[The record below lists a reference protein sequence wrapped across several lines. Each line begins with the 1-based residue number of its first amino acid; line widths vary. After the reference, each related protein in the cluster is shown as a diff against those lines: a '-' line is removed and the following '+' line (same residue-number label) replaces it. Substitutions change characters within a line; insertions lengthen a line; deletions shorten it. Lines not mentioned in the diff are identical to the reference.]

1 MNIFIN
7 NFYIKMGNTCKNFN
21 EGEESK
27 ISISKDDSPRDKIK
41 NKDIE
46 ILKKKVM
53 NIPIFK
59 RKDIAKKNY
68 NKIIS
73 DRNNNMK
80 IKNKEAFMKK
90 YLSIIELVLLNNT
103 DKDIISLYLN
113 FIKENDLYVK
123 IYDFERFDKEIKVY
137 KILFTKEEAERFK
150 KGIKLQSEKDIL
162 LNFLTE
168 LSNIAD
174 DNDNINE
181 NSINKIFAK
190 VENEKKQIIYFNYPI
205 NFSNQELYFYKIFIL
220 LIIQISKAQKLD
232 EGKKKKYII
241 NKSNVAKI
249 ILNNKVLQN
258 PKIINSED
266 KMNILVLLI
275 LFENLDKQKSSLNFN
290 RLLHQEEISYS
301 ELKKHIIDNNLGKIK
316 EEKEYIYLENEPGIF
331 YQLYP
336 NEICIK
342 NLTKSSL
349 NSIINMI
356 EVDHFKTLEKLL
368 EKNSITPYIEKLK
381 NFLLKIVDSRVYK
394 EAIEELFPDYH
405 TNLLGINLDDI
416 KECIK
421 SRIKYYPYQRLEN
434 SGLTDKL
441 SSILFIPVFLNV
453 SAPLIFRPILKCG
466 ALIENTMHELN
477 HLNQN
482 IIYFR
487 GNDKSLF
494 YTPKREWL
502 KEEDGGENTEEILFG
517 DKIEMLKLLESFYI
531 LNELNYE
538 QSLNDFRKNF
548 QNFTNNN
555 VDFSKKMKFIKCYKD
570 DAIFKEFFEI
580 IKDLDEKTIVEN
592 ELSWVSTKSEAD
604 EFQNC
609 FAYIPKGVCKYP

>member
-21 EGEESK
+21 KEEESK

-46 ILKKKVM
+46 ILKGKVM

-59 RKDIAKKNY
+59 RKDKAKKIF

-73 DRNNNMK
+73 ERSNHTK
-80 IKNKEAFMKK
+80 IKNNETFMKK

-123 IYDFERFDKEIKVY
+123 NYDFEAFDKEIKIY
-137 KILFTKEEAERFK
+137 KFLFTKEEAERFK

-162 LNFLTE
+162 LKFLIE

-174 DNDNINE
+174 DNGNANE
-181 NSINKIFAK
+181 NDINKIFTK

-205 NFSNQELYFYKIFIL
+205 DFSNQELYYYKIYIL
-220 LIIQISKAQKLD
+220 LIIQISKAKKLD
-232 EGKKKKYII
+232 KEKKKKYII
-241 NKSNVAKI
+241 NKSDVAKI
-249 ILNNKVLQN
+249 ILDNKVLQN

-290 RLLHQEEISYS
+290 RLLQEEEISYS
-301 ELKKHIIDNNLGKIK
+301 ELKKHIIDNKLGKIK
-316 EEKEYIYLENEPGIF
+316 EEKEYIYLENEPGIL

-336 NEICIK
+336 SEICIK

-349 NSIINMI
+349 NSITNTI

-368 EKNSITPYIEKLK
+368 EKNSITPYIGKIK
-381 NFLLKIVDSRVYK
+381 NFLLKIIDSRVYK

-421 SRIKYYPYQRLEN
+421 SRIKYYPYQRLGN

-441 SSILFIPVFLNV
+441 SSISFIPVFLNV
-453 SAPLIFRPILKCG
+453 YAPAIFKPILKCG
-466 ALIENTMHELN
+466 ALIENSMHELN

-487 GNDKSLF
+487 GSDKSLF

-502 KEEDGGENTEEILFG
+502 KGEDGGENMEEILFG
-517 DKIEMLKLLESFYI
+517 EKIDMLKLLESFYI

-538 QSLNDFRKNF
+538 QSLKDFRKNF
-548 QNFTNNN
+548 QDLTKNN

-580 IKDLDEKTIVEN
+580 IKDLDQKTIVEI
-592 ELSWVSTKSEAD
+592 ELSWVSTKSKTD
-604 EFQNC
+604 EFKNC